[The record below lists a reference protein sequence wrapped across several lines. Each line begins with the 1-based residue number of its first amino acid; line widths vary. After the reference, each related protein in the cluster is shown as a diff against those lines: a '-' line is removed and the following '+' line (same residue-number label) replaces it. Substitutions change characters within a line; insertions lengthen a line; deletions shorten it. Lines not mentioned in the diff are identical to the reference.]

1 MSQGLLMYG
10 FGMSKHR
17 ILLAAPAGEAASVF
31 RLRMLQAIAPRV
43 LALAPDLAAF
53 SVCLV
58 DATPDVAPWQRPGE
72 AAQASVPPVDAVF
85 DLWGDAPAIERA
97 LAALATLLPDV
108 PRHMVRVDEHV
119 EKDQLTRSAVGRVEG
134 VKFLSLMRFQADL
147 SDQAVRRLWAHHA
160 RLALEVHVGMARYVR
175 DVVVSTTSG
184 GLELPPFAGVA
195 ELHFPSAEAMHS
207 QWFSSDAG
215 RAAIVHDV
223 GHFLLS
229 ATRLYTSE
237 HVLKPSS

>member
-1 MSQGLLMYG
+1 MSQSLLMYG

-97 LAALATLLPDV
+97 LSALATLLPDV

-134 VKFLSLMRFQADL
+134 VKFLSLMRFQSDL

>member
-17 ILLAAPAGEAASVF
+17 ILLAAPAGEAASAF

-97 LAALATLLPDV
+97 LAAIATLLPDV

-134 VKFLSLMRFQADL
+134 VKFLSLMRFQSDL

-175 DVVVSTTSG
+175 DVVVATTSG